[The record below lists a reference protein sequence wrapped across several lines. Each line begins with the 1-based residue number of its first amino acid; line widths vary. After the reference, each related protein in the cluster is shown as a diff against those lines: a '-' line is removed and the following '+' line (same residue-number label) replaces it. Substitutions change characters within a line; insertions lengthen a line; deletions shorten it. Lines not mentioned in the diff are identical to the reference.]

1 MKFQLKK
8 SILLLLAVLAFA
20 SCSSDSNEPTVNE
33 LEGLNKFQE
42 ITNTTH
48 TIELYKHSGG
58 LEQGFNEVAFR
69 IKDNATGEYVK
80 NATASWMPVMHM
92 TSMTHSCPKSE
103 IEKKSTEGTLYEGYL
118 VFQMAQNATE
128 FWDLKIDYT
137 IKGTAYSVTFKIDVP
152 ASTKRRINTFKAT
165 DGTKY
170 IVAYV
175 EPHHPKVAV
184 NDVEVAIFK
193 MQDMMTFP
201 VADNLKLKI
210 DPRMPS
216 MGNHSSPNNVDLA
229 QAVAGQLYKGKMALT
244 MTGYWKINLQLLN
257 ANNEVLKG
265 EAITDAVP
273 ASSIYFEI
281 EF

>member
-1 MKFQLKK
+1 MKFQFKK
-8 SILLLLAVLAFA
+8 SILLLLAVLALT

-48 TIELYKHSGG
+48 TIELYKHMGG
-58 LEQGFNEVAFR
+58 LEQGFNEVSFR
-69 IKDNATGEYVK
+69 IKDNATGQYVK
-80 NATASWMPVMHM
+80 NATVAWMPVMHM
-92 TSMTHSCPKSE
+92 TSMTHSCPKSA
-103 IEKKSTEGTLYEGYL
+103 IEKKSAEGTLYEGYL

-128 FWDLKIDYT
+128 YWDLKIDYT

-152 ASTKRRINTFKAT
+152 ASTKRRINTFKGT

-175 EPHHPKVAV
+175 EPHHLKVAV

-201 VADNLKLKI
+201 VVDNLKLKI

-216 MGNHSSPNNVDLA
+216 MGNHSSPNNVDLTQTA
-229 QAVAGQLYKGKMALT
+229 AGGLYKGKMSLT

>member
-1 MKFQLKK
+1 MKFQFKK
-8 SILLLLAVLAFA
+8 SILLLLTVLALA
-20 SCSSDSNEPTVNE
+20 SCSSDSTEPTVNE

-48 TIELYKHSGG
+48 TIELYKHMGG

-69 IKDNATGEYVK
+69 IKDNATGQYVK

-103 IEKKSTEGTLYEGYL
+103 IEKKSAEGTLYEGYL

-128 FWDLKIDYT
+128 YWDLKIDYT

-152 ASTKRRINTFKAT
+152 ASLKRRITTFKGT

-170 IVAYV
+170 IAAYV

-184 NDVEVAIFK
+184 NDIEVVIFK

-216 MGNHSSPNNVDLA
+216 MGNHSSPNNVDLT
-229 QAVAGQLYKGKMALT
+229 QTVAGGLYKGKMSLT

-273 ASSIYFEI
+273 ESSIYFEI

>member
-1 MKFQLKK
+1 MKFQFKK
-8 SILLLLAVLAFA
+8 SILLLAVLALT

-48 TIELYKHSGG
+48 TIELYKHMGG
-58 LEQGFNEVAFR
+58 LEQGFNEVSFR
-69 IKDNATGEYVK
+69 IKDNATGQYVK
-80 NATASWMPVMHM
+80 NATVAWMPVMHM
-92 TSMTHSCPKSE
+92 TSMTHSCPKSA
-103 IEKKSTEGTLYEGYL
+103 IEKKSAEGTLYEGYL

-128 FWDLKIDYT
+128 YWDLKIDYT

-152 ASTKRRINTFKAT
+152 ASTKRRINTFKGT

-175 EPHHPKVAV
+175 EPHHLKVAV

-201 VADNLKLKI
+201 VVDNLKLKI

-216 MGNHSSPNNVDLA
+216 MGNHSSPNNVDLTQTA
-229 QAVAGQLYKGKMALT
+229 AGGLYKGKMSLT